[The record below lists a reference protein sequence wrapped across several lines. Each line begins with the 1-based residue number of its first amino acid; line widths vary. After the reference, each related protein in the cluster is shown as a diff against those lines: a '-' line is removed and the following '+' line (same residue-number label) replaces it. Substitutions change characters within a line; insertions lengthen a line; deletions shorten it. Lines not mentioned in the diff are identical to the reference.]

1 MSVLKEAL
9 KAYPKGFG
17 HLAHKSGVPEN
28 RIAQISEGADP
39 YLSEVRALGS
49 ALKITLEALAPA
61 SSAGTKAAVLFRS
74 AAQRKSTAQEL
85 SAGTLSRRMAS
96 ALEMLNFSGAAPT
109 WAAHFTD
116 VERADPEVAAQKV
129 RDLFFHGDQLSP
141 LVSLPQVLME
151 SLQILLF
158 VLNTSE
164 FEGASAFFEGVPF
177 IFLGARYPARMLF
190 TCAHE
195 LGHLVAHHDSHAD
208 FAEIDAVKDIESH
221 RSSNQQ
227 ERFAHAF
234 ASALLLPRS
243 GVGIVLKKIREMKKI
258 PLDSAIGDVELLYLA
273 RIYGVSFA
281 AAARRCEDLGLLPRG
296 GANSLDQKLKEDFD
310 SAERRAEK
318 LGLPPRA
325 KIVFPPLP
333 AALLKKAVDRIHRG
347 ELSVGRAS
355 MILGL
360 SIGDLVAANAPLY
373 Q

>member
-1 MSVLKEAL
+1 MSVLRDAL

-17 HLAHKSGVPEN
+17 ELAQKSGVPES

-39 YLSEVRALGS
+39 YLSEVRAIAS
-49 ALKITLEALAPA
+49 ALKITLEALAPP
-61 SSAGTKAAVLFRS
+61 SSADAKAAVLFRT
-74 AAQRKSTAQEL
+74 AAQRKHAPTEI

-96 ALEMLNFSGAAPT
+96 ALEMLDFSGAEPA
-109 WAAHFTD
+109 WANHFTD
-116 VERADPEVAAQKV
+116 ADRADPEAAARIV
-129 RDLFFHGDQLSP
+129 RNLAFQGDQLSP

-151 SLQILLF
+151 RLQILLF

-164 FEGASAFFEGVPF
+164 FEGASAYFEGVPF
-177 IFLGARYPARMLF
+177 VFLGARYPARMLF

-195 LGHLVAHHDSHAD
+195 LGHLVAHHDPRAD
-208 FAEIDAVKDIESH
+208 FAEIDAMKDIESQ
-221 RSSNQQ
+221 RSSNQK

-234 ASALLLPRS
+234 ASALLLPPT

-258 PLDSAIGDVELLYLA
+258 PLDSAVGDVELLYLA

-296 GANSLDQKLKEDFD
+296 GANSLDQKLKEDFE
-310 SAERRAEK
+310 SAEQRAEK

-325 KIVFPPLP
+325 KIVFPLLP
-333 AALLKKAVDRIHRG
+333 AALLKKAVDRIRHG